1 MVEVIQGTD
10 NSLTLA
16 VLVGA
21 WVFPTYRNHLFQLLT
36 QILFYV
42 LSTIGSDLPGDV
54 I

>member
-21 WVFPTYRNHLFQLLT
+21 WGISNIQKPLIPAVNTN
-36 QILFYV
+36 IYV